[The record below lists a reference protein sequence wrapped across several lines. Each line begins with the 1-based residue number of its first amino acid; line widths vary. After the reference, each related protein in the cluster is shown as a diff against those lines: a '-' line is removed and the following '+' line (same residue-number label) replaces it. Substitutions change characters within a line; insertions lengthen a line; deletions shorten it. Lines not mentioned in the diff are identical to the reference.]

1 MSAFDPDAAAGK
13 LDPSSAP
20 FWMPYQD
27 FTTHNHIAQ
36 WTTQIV
42 GIN

>member
-1 MSAFDPDAAAGK
+1 MAAFDAKAAAAG
-13 LDPSSAP
+13 DPSFVP

-27 FTTHNHIAQ
+27 VNTHNHIAQ